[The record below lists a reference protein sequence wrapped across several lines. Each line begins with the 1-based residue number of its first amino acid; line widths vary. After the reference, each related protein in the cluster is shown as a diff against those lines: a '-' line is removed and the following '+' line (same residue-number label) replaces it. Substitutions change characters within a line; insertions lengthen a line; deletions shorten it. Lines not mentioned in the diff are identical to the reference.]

1 MAEQGQRDRI
11 EDRQP
16 LAAKAVGAKLEPR
29 AADVGERI
37 EASGTHRRGLWRAR
51 DLGKN
56 KEGQLLRFCGCRLDI
71 FHRYCYTAAIHQ
83 HSGAGVSMRQPVS
96 ENMVAF
102 RASEVL
108 VVALSERARASG
120 VTVSEYLRGMVR
132 ERVGLN

>member
-1 MAEQGQRDRI
+1 
-11 EDRQP
+11 
-16 LAAKAVGAKLEPR
+16 
-29 AADVGERI
+29 
-37 EASGTHRRGLWRAR
+37 
-51 DLGKN
+51 
-56 KEGQLLRFCGCRLDI
+56 
-71 FHRYCYTAAIHQ
+71 
-83 HSGAGVSMRQPVS
+83 MRQPVS

>member
-1 MAEQGQRDRI
+1 MAEHGQRYRI

-16 LAAKAVGAKLEPR
+16 LATQTIGAKLEPR
-29 AADVGERI
+29 ATYVGERI

-51 DLGKN
+51 DSGKN
-56 KEGQLLRFCGCRLDI
+56 KEGQPARSCGCRLDI
-71 FHRYCYTAAIHQ
+71 FRRYCYTAAIHQ

-108 VVALSERARASG
+108 VVALSDRARASG
-120 VTVSEYLRGMVR
+120 VTVSEYLRGVVR
-132 ERVGLN
+132 EKVGLN